1 MKYDFGSSTAC
12 AVGAGRRVCGLRER
26 RILMVRMKRTLALLF
41 ALCVLVVTVAPMAFG
56 AAPGPGDKQCRGA
69 TGNNNPHCPPPS

>member
-1 MKYDFGSSTAC
+1 
-12 AVGAGRRVCGLRER
+12 
-26 RILMVRMKRTLALLF
+26 MVRMKRTLALLF